1 MQRKSLE
8 SCKVINAHLSINDEW
23 NIDVWSFMKWRSCDI
38 SWKTQVISAWHAA
51 DSFVP
56 LPPTNHLYVFRSSPG
71 VSFRHPHHQ
80 YTVSLI
86 NQWEAGHS
94 LHHQPLIR
102 GLPSFVLFSLL
113 YVCSLSWAD
122 VLWLLCFPSLS
133 PFDLSRLRHAPSH
146 WPWMS
151 SHHPLHVWWFGLGF
165 IKCIMCNTVML

>member
-71 VSFRHPHHQ
+71 VSFRHPHQ

-86 NQWEAGHS
+86 NQWEASHS
-94 LHHQPLIR
+94 FHHQPLIR
-102 GLPSFVLFSLL
+102 GLPSLFSSHCFC

-122 VLWLLCFPSLS
+122 VLLLFMFPLFI
-133 PFDLSRLRHAPSH
+133 PLDLSQLRHAHSH

-151 SHHPLHVWWFGLGF
+151 SHHPLHVYGLVWG
-165 IKCIMCNTVML
+165 LLSA